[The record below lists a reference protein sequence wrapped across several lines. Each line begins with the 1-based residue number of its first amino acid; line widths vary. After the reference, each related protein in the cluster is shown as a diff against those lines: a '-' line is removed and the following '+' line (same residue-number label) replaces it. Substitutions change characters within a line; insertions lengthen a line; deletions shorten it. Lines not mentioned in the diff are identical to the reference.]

1 MKVIWSPLAIER
13 AYEEASYIAQDKPE
27 AALNWLDRLFSSTDR
42 LESFPLSGRIVP
54 EVGLNEYRE
63 IIYKSHRVIYRV
75 DKASVAI
82 LTVRRASRLLDRE
95 ELMID
100 DQSTSR

>member
-1 MKVIWSPLAIER
+1 LKVVWSPLAIER
-13 AYEEASYIAQDKPE
+13 AYEEASYIAQDKPQ
-27 AALNWLDRLFSSTDR
+27 AALNWLERLFSSTDR
-42 LESFPLSGRIVP
+42 LENFPLSGRVVP

-75 DKASVAI
+75 DRASIAI

-95 ELMID
+95 DVVTSD
-100 DQSTSR
+100 DETAT

>member
-1 MKVIWSPLAIER
+1 LKVIWSPLAIER

-27 AALNWLDRLFSSTDR
+27 AALNWLHHLFSSTDR
-42 LESFPLSGRIVP
+42 LERFPLSGRIVP

-95 ELMID
+95 EVIID